1 MDNQL
6 TGYKCDKCGKKHQ
19 PGIAL
24 SRLRDCWAC
33 GECIETYWKNQ
44 EKATEHLWV
53 RENGNSN

>member
-53 RENGNSN
+53 RE